1 MIVAAAILALSMSS
15 DRIGN
20 FMKLPDWL
28 PDHSDSAS
36 TFGSSGHSNA
46 THRITEQTLSAVESV
61 FEAYHER
68 TFYASEGRSNTWDR
82 SVYGPRPSGSDLL
95 DQWFTNTTDT
105 ATNVFIYSTWTNAY
119 QRAVPDSRRLLE
131 FDNLFRL
138 SEWIRPFVERR
149 TGPPWLDKGATW
161 GMDRD
166 IMFGSSWGP
175 ADGGLPSVDW
185 TPNQSFRP
193 DLASS
198 CVPLCYC
205 MTNSVFGPDEQT
217 ADGFLWDI
225 LKDLDSNFNALY
237 RIEGGPL
244 PMYSVNTNGYLAEW
258 HNLRAWTNSAASKM
272 SVPGIITN
280 MFPNAGPETGLF
292 NLTRRLAPDDY
303 EMTTVVSSRYEVIK
317 TIDFSVDLDLAR
329 ASGTRRPTIR
339 RDSFYY
345 NNLSDF
351 SYDGDGKTVWVEFT
365 SDPSWYGDVD
375 KLSITGYIGAGIP
388 PAEFDRVSVD
398 FQSGTRRASGD
409 WLIGHEYPSGDE
421 FCEWSWVQSLQ
432 RMKITFE
439 KYVAETT
446 KVENASSLLA
456 TESRALAMLDRT
468 YEMPK
473 WKDPGTIPMSAS
485 ARDEERGMY
494 SSLKASGGTVVTMG
508 LAYPFTAFDS
518 PIKLSDLISG
528 ATPEYEYSVTNDYRS
543 IADPTVIKRRLNV
556 GPVGAQ
562 GGVEVGDVPGMPSIP
577 YTVEDLKRFLFDA
590 YGHDDSIVGR
600 YEVLALTASLNFS
613 AIVVN
618 ITTAVDYYDYWDYLF
633 ERSVE
638 DLLPS
643 VEVSVPVTGWV
654 NVNRHATVFIG
665 GVPGLVTFDRMYPWY
680 GPGPNGF
687 SDGVVGSSKVL
698 FADEVLA
705 LVSKIENDAPLVSW
719 DSSPISLPPV
729 SYHDEV
735 RDRRFTW
742 DSYHR
747 LASSTPISG
756 IPSGPYAKIYD
767 EAYGSLRTKVD
778 FEFGLR
784 AGDYSSPQSLIP
796 VGVHMASLQG
806 MMATGVELSFEAVD
820 EIYGGNL
827 TFEIDRG
834 PGGEVTITVYD
845 GWGSEMSD
853 DDWLLYI
860 YLSAK
865 ATTVGEV
872 VPSYGH
878 AVAPVAVDGRLSPVI
893 VTDWNWKALKSSR

>member
-1 MIVAAAILALSMSS
+1 MTIVAVAILALSMSS

-20 FMKLPDWL
+20 FMKLPDWM

-36 TFGSSGHSNA
+36 TFGSSGHTNA

-68 TFYASEGRSNTWDR
+68 VFYASEGRSNTWDR

-95 DQWFTNTTDT
+95 DQWFTNTTDI

-149 TGPPWLDKGATW
+149 TGPPWLDKGTTW
-161 GMDRD
+161 GTDRD

-175 ADGGLPSVDW
+175 ADGDLPSVDW

-217 ADGFLWDI
+217 ADGFLWDV

-244 PMYSVNTNGYLAEW
+244 PTYAVNTNGYLAEW
-258 HNLRAWTNSAASKM
+258 HNLRSWTNSAASKM

-280 MFPNAGPETGLF
+280 HFPLSGPEAGMT
-292 NLTRRLAPDDY
+292 NLTRRLVPDDSY
-303 EMTTVVSSRYEVIK
+303 VVNITSNYVEISE
-317 TIDFSVDLDLAR
+317 
-329 ASGTRRPTIR
+329 
-339 RDSFYY
+339 
-345 NNLSDF
+345 
-351 SYDGDGKTVWVEFT
+351 KTVSKMASECISLEGNVRPGAPGVPEYGVGVSVAINYT
-365 SDPSWYGDVD
+365 SPEY
-375 KLSITGYIGAGIP
+375 
-388 PAEFDRVSVD
+388 DRVNVFGVAHSSLAD
-398 FQSGTRRASGD
+398 ARM
-409 WLIGHEYPSGDE
+409 YPSAYFDFGLPPHGTDRVE
-421 FCEWSWVQSLQ
+421 VTVECNGLTISYSKQ
-432 RMKITFE
+432 RPFDGY
-439 KYVAETT
+439 YVSE
-446 KVENASSLLA
+446 VENDAEVSVHMRYMGWAPETNFVVRASSLLA

-468 YEMPK
+468 YEIPK
-473 WKDPGTIPMSAS
+473 WKDPGTIPMSTS
-485 ARDEERGMY
+485 ARDEERRMY

-543 IADPTVIKRRLNV
+543 IADPTVVKRRLNV

-562 GGVEVGDVPGMPSIP
+562 GGMEVGDVPGRPSVP
-577 YTVEDLKRFLFDA
+577 YTVEDLKRFLLEA
-590 YGHDDSIVGR
+590 YGNDDSIVGQ
-600 YEVLALTASLNFS
+600 YEVLGLTASLNFS
-613 AIVVN
+613 TIVVS

-698 FADEVLA
+698 FADAVLA
-705 LVSKIENDAPLVSW
+705 FVSKIENDAPLVSW

-729 SYHDEV
+729 SYHEEV

-756 IPSGPYAKIYD
+756 VPSGPYAKIYD

-778 FEFGLR
+778 SEFGLR

-806 MMATGVELSFEAVD
+806 MMATGVELSFEAVE
-820 EIYGGNL
+820 EIYGGNP

-834 PGGEVTITVYD
+834 PGGEVTITIYD
-845 GWGSEMSD
+845 VWGSEMSD
-853 DDWLLYI
+853 DDWLLYM
-860 YLSAK
+860 YLSVK